1 MKIAVIMGG
10 NSAEKDVSMKT
21 GEAVYRACLANGFEV
36 IPIVF
41 DDNYK
46 DAFHMLKGVD
56 IVFNGLHGTFGEDG
70 AIQKWFEK
78 NNILFTG
85 SDSFSSQICMDK
97 IKSKKIVRENNI
109 RTPDWIELKEG
120 VNLNQAF
127 YPCIVKPN
135 AQGSTFGLSYVN
147 DFGSLDKAIKH
158 SLTFDSNILI
168 EEYISGREITVGVL
182 DNEVLPIVE
191 ILPKHKLYDYECK
204 YTPGM
209 TNYKCPIELD
219 KSLKEQIN
227 IDTIK
232 IFELLGCRSYGRVD
246 YIIDNNNNH
255 YFLELNTLP
264 GMTSTS
270 LLPIA
275 AESSGISFNNLIKK
289 IIRLGLKQR

>member
-1 MKIAVIMGG
+1 MKVAVIMGG
-10 NSAEKDVSMKT
+10 SSAEKDVSIKT
-21 GEAVYRACLANGFEV
+21 GEAVVKACLANGFEV
-36 IPIVF
+36 YPIVF

-46 DAFHMLKGVD
+46 DSFQLLKGVD
-56 IVFNGLHGTFGEDG
+56 IVFNGLHGTFDEDG
-70 AIQKWFEK
+70 AIQKWFEQ

-97 IKSKKIVRENNI
+97 IKSKKIVGENNI
-109 RTPDWIELKEG
+109 RTPDWIETKKDMV
-120 VNLNQAF
+120 VNPAF

-135 AQGSTFGLSYVN
+135 AQGSTFGLSYVKEPGLLEN
-147 DFGSLDKAIKH
+147 AINH
-158 SLTFDSNILI
+158 SLAFDSNVLI
-168 EEYISGREITVGVL
+168 EEYIGGREITVGVL

-219 KSLKEQIN
+219 NSLKEKIN

-232 IFELLGCRSYGRVD
+232 IFELLGCRGYGRVD

-255 YFLELNTLP
+255 YFLEINTLP

-275 AESSGISFNNLIKK
+275 AESSGISFDDLIKK
-289 IIRLGLKQR
+289 IIYLGLK

>member
-1 MKIAVIMGG
+1 MRVAVIMGG
-10 NSAEKDVSMKT
+10 SSAEKDVSIKT
-21 GEAVYRACLANGFEV
+21 GEAVVRACLANGFEV
-36 IPIVF
+36 YPIVF

-46 DAFHMLKGVD
+46 DSLQLLKGVD

-70 AIQKWFEK
+70 AIQKWFEQ

-97 IKSKKIVRENNI
+97 IKSKKIARENNI
-109 RTPDWIELKEG
+109 RTPDWIECKED
-120 VNLNQAF
+120 VDVNQAF

-147 DFGSLDKAIKH
+147 EVGSLEEAINH
-158 SLTFDSNILI
+158 SLAFDSNVLI
-168 EEYISGREITVGVL
+168 EEYIRGREITVGVL
-182 DNEVLPIVE
+182 NNEVLPIVE

-209 TNYKCPIELD
+209 TNYKCPTELD
-219 KSLKEQIN
+219 NGLKEKIN

-232 IFELLGCRSYGRVD
+232 IFELLGCRGYGRVD
-246 YIIDNNNNH
+246 YIIDDNNNH

-275 AESSGISFNNLIKK
+275 AENSGISFNNLIKK
-289 IIRLGLKQR
+289 IVQLGLK

>member
-1 MKIAVIMGG
+1 MRVAVIMGG
-10 NSAEKDVSMKT
+10 SSAEKDVSIKT
-21 GEAVYRACLANGFEV
+21 GEAVVRACLANGFEV
-36 IPIVF
+36 YPIVF

-46 DAFHMLKGVD
+46 DSFQLLRGVD

-70 AIQKWFEK
+70 AIQKWFEQ

-97 IKSKKIVRENNI
+97 IKSKKIARENNI
-109 RTPDWIELKEG
+109 RTPDWIEFKED
-120 VNLNQAF
+120 VDVNQAF

-147 DFGSLDKAIKH
+147 EAGSLEEAINH
-158 SLTFDSNILI
+158 SLLFDSNVLI
-168 EEYISGREITVGVL
+168 EQYIRGREITVGVL
-182 DNEVLPIVE
+182 NNEVLPIVE

-219 KSLKEQIN
+219 NGLKEKIN

-232 IFELLGCRSYGRVD
+232 IFELLGCRGYGRVD
-246 YIIDNNNNH
+246 YIIDDNNNH

-275 AESSGISFNNLIKK
+275 AESSGISFDDLIKK
-289 IIRLGLKQR
+289 IIHLGLKQ

>member
-36 IPIVF
+36 TPIVF

-182 DNEVLPIVE
+182 DNKALPIVE

-209 TNYKCPIELD
+209 TNYKCPIDLD

-275 AESSGISFNNLIKK
+275 AENSGISFNNLIKK
-289 IIRLGLKQR
+289 IVQLGLK

>member
-1 MKIAVIMGG
+1 MKVAVIMGG
-10 NSAEKDVSMKT
+10 SSAEKDVSIKT
-21 GEAVYRACLANGFEV
+21 GEAVVRACLANGFEV
-36 IPIVF
+36 YPIVF

-46 DAFHMLKGVD
+46 DSFQLLKDVD

-70 AIQKWFEK
+70 AIQKWFEQ

-97 IKSKKIVRENNI
+97 IKSKKIARENNI
-109 RTPDWIELKEG
+109 RTPDWIEFKED
-120 VNLNQAF
+120 VHFNQAF

-147 DFGSLDKAIKH
+147 EAGSLEEAINH
-158 SLTFDSNILI
+158 SLLFDSNVLI
-168 EEYISGREITVGVL
+168 EEYIRGREITVGVL
-182 DNEVLPIVE
+182 NNEVLPIVE

-219 KSLKEQIN
+219 NGLKEKIN

-232 IFELLGCRSYGRVD
+232 IFELLGCRGYGRAD
-246 YIIDNNNNH
+246 YIIDENNNH

-275 AESSGISFNNLIKK
+275 AENSGITFNNLIKK
-289 IIRLGLKQR
+289 IVQLGLK

>member
-1 MKIAVIMGG
+1 MKVAVIMGG
-10 NSAEKDVSMKT
+10 SSAEKDVSIKT
-21 GEAVYRACLANGFEV
+21 GEAVVRACLANGFEV
-36 IPIVF
+36 YPIVF
-41 DDNYK
+41 DDNYQ
-46 DAFHMLKGVD
+46 DSLQLLNGVD

-70 AIQKWFEK
+70 AIQKWFEQ

-97 IKSKKIVRENNI
+97 IKSKKIARENNI
-109 RTPDWIELKEG
+109 RTPDWIECKED
-120 VNLNQAF
+120 VDVNQAF

-147 DFGSLDKAIKH
+147 EVGSLEEAINH
-158 SLTFDSNILI
+158 SLSFDSNVLI

-182 DNEVLPIVE
+182 NNEVLPIVE
-191 ILPKHKLYDYECK
+191 IFPKHKLYDYECK

-209 TNYKCPIELD
+209 TNYKCPIDLD
-219 KSLKEQIN
+219 NGLKEKIN

-232 IFELLGCRSYGRVD
+232 IFELLGCRGYGRVD

-275 AESSGISFNNLIKK
+275 AENSGISFNNLIKK
-289 IIRLGLKQR
+289 IVQLGLK

>member
-1 MKIAVIMGG
+1 MKVAVIMGG
-10 NSAEKDVSMKT
+10 SSAEKDVSIKT
-21 GEAVYRACLANGFEV
+21 GEAVVRACLANGFEV
-36 IPIVF
+36 YPIVF

-46 DAFHMLKGVD
+46 DSFQLLKGVD

-70 AIQKWFEK
+70 AIQKWFEQ

-97 IKSKKIVRENNI
+97 IKSKKIAKENNI
-109 RTPDWIELKEG
+109 RTPDWFEFKEDVD
-120 VNLNQAF
+120 VNQVF

-147 DFGSLDKAIKH
+147 EVGSLKEAINH
-158 SLTFDSNILI
+158 SLAFDSNVLI
-168 EEYISGREITVGVL
+168 EEYIRGREITVGVL
-182 DNEVLPIVE
+182 NNEVLPIVE

-219 KSLKEQIN
+219 NGLKEKIN

-232 IFELLGCRSYGRVD
+232 IFELLGCRGYGRVD

-275 AESSGISFNNLIKK
+275 AENSGISFNNLIKK
-289 IIRLGLKQR
+289 IVQLGLK